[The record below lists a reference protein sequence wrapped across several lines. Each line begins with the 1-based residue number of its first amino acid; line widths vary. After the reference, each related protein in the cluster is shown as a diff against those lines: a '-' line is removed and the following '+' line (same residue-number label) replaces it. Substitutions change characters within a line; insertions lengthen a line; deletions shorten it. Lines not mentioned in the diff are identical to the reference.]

1 MRMAKLVSEGKGNA
15 EICREFGIKKRSCEN
30 QLNAIYRTLGVTG
43 MTNPRL
49 QVALIVLS
57 GGYDVDSFRAAL
69 DYSQALARQKQ
80 VSLDLELSSAQLAQA
95 RAVLEK
101 VVNESD

>member
-1 MRMAKLVSEGKGNA
+1 MAKLVSEGKGNA

-43 MTNPRL
+43 MANPRL

-57 GGYDVDSFRAAL
+57 GGYDVASFRAAL
-69 DYSQALARQKQ
+69 DYSQALAVQKQ
-80 VSLDLELSSAQLAQA
+80 VSLDLEVSTAQLDQA

-101 VVNESD
+101 VVNEGD